1 MIAAS
6 IPFANSTIVPPD
18 AFPDA
23 FSLSSF
29 AAMIAKATIPAVPNK
44 IIVDVVRVNNNRDTS
59 NLSYLLFVFYIT
71 ASERIEINTITKSI
85 KKDKVLAIVNN
96 VFTIAVLN
104 SITELSLFA
113 VSHKPIN
120 KTMPHKIASVMTKQN
135 NSRIISILDTPCYS
149 FKPSGHIFVTSH
161 LFMNCI

>member
-6 IPFANSTIVPPD
+6 IPFANSTIVPSD
-18 AFPDA
+18 TFPNA

-44 IIVDVVRVNNNRDTS
+44 IIVDVVKANNNRDIS
-59 NLSYLLFVFYIT
+59 NLSCLLFVFYIT
-71 ASERIEINTITKSI
+71 ARERIEINAITKSI
-85 KKDKVLAIVNN
+85 KKDKVLAIANN

-120 KTMPHKIASVMTKQN
+120 KTIPHKITSVMTKQN
-135 NSRIISILDTPCYS
+135 NIRIISILDTPIHSLSPLATSLLLRIYS
-149 FKPSGHIFVTSH
+149 
-161 LFMNCI
+161 